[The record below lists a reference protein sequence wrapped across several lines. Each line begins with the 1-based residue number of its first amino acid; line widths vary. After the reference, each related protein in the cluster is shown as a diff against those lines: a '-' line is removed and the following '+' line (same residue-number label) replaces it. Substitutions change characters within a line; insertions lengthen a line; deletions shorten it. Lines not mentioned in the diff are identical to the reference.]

1 LERQYGKH
9 AVHAAYERL
18 SGATLTAARIVWHSC
33 IDRRRNFT
41 IHLVSWGE
49 LLQGSAAGGCPTMFR
64 MRCCNQHRG
73 REVLI
78 PLFVSFLQA
87 SWNWLLIFSARDR
100 CMAYNQ
106 NGILNRSDH
115 KRTSYPRFVLVS
127 ETECGDWLIKL
138 VQILN
143 SAKPPS
149 AGFTST
155 GASRYPILRP
165 FSVSP
170 NANSARAQRGNR
182 SKMTFFGSVRSLF
195 KPVADV
201 RPAPMLGSTHGWD
214 P

>member
-1 LERQYGKH
+1 
-9 AVHAAYERL
+9 
-18 SGATLTAARIVWHSC
+18 
-33 IDRRRNFT
+33 
-41 IHLVSWGE
+41 
-49 LLQGSAAGGCPTMFR
+49 MFR

-138 VQILN
+138 VANPELGKAAFGWVHFN
-143 SAKPPS
+143 WCE
-149 AGFTST
+149 
-155 GASRYPILRP
+155 
-165 FSVSP
+165 SVSHL
-170 NANSARAQRGNR
+170 AAFFRVAQRQ
-182 SKMTFFGSVRSLF
+182 
-195 KPVADV
+195 
-201 RPAPMLGSTHGWD
+201 
-214 P
+214 

>member
-1 LERQYGKH
+1 
-9 AVHAAYERL
+9 
-18 SGATLTAARIVWHSC
+18 
-33 IDRRRNFT
+33 
-41 IHLVSWGE
+41 
-49 LLQGSAAGGCPTMFR
+49 
-64 MRCCNQHRG
+64 
-73 REVLI
+73 
-78 PLFVSFLQA
+78 
-87 SWNWLLIFSARDR
+87 
-100 CMAYNQ
+100 MAYNQ

-138 VQILN
+138 VANPELGKAAFGWVHFN
-143 SAKPPS
+143 WCE
-149 AGFTST
+149 
-155 GASRYPILRP
+155 L
-165 FSVSP
+165 VSHLAAFFRVA